1 MKYISKSRLWE
12 AQVQE
17 YPKSV
22 RLTIAE
28 VYRWCDEQSDNTEKR
43 LQRYMQV
50 ALALQ
55 CPSVVFYRIEGTPY
69 RGFRFGLHG
78 SEYMSIYSN

>member
-1 MKYISKSRLWE
+1 MISKKRLWE
-12 AQVQE
+12 AQVRE

-22 RLTIAE
+22 LLDIDE
-28 VYRWCDEQSDNTEKR
+28 VYKWCDEQFDDTEKR
-43 LQRYMQV
+43 LRRWTQV

-55 CPSVVFYRIEGTPY
+55 CPNVVFYRIEGTPY